1 MILHLALFTWRD
13 DVDDAAVAD
22 LERALADMA
31 GRLRMLRG
39 YRCGPNQRVR
49 PRPPHIVVAAL
60 VDDEQ
65 ALAEY
70 LDSAEH
76 AEVYARHLSA
86 MIETRQAAQLSVPA
100 GATL

>member
-39 YRCGPNQRVR
+39 YRCGGGRGGGGGGGSR
-49 PRPPHIVVAAL
+49 GER
-60 VDDEQ
+60 
-65 ALAEY
+65 
-70 LDSAEH
+70 
-76 AEVYARHLSA
+76 
-86 MIETRQAAQLSVPA
+86 
-100 GATL
+100 